1 ENRVIVS
8 DIAGTTRDAIDSEF
22 TRDGRKYVVIDTAG
36 LRKRGK
42 IYEATEKYSALRAM
56 SAIERSDVCVVVLD
70 ATTGIIEYDKRIA
83 GFAHN
88 NYKAVILCVNKW
100 DAIEK

>member
-1 ENRVIVS
+1 MSVKAPSQCFIRENRVIVS

-42 IYEATEKYSALRAM
+42 IYEATEKYVPK
-56 SAIERSDVCVVVLD
+56 SDVS
-70 ATTGIIEYDKRIA
+70 
-83 GFAHN
+83 N
-88 NYKAVILCVNKW
+88 
-100 DAIEK
+100 